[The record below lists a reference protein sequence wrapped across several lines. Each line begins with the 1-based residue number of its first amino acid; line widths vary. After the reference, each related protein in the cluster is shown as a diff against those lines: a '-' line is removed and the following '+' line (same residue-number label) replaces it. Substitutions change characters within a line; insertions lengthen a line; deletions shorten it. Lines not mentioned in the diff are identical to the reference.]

1 MQIYANL
8 YIYVSIFIS
17 CIPRTDSEHVINVTD
32 INPTGQQVQRKTQS
46 KPQPDPAFPD
56 PSLNS
61 LSGGDTDDL
70 VPGKPQDDSQM
81 VDNKTTVIPNT
92 DEPHDDQQKDA
103 EKTND
108 ADGDGTG
115 TEAGKHS
122 ELLKLGDED
131 GDRPVDSV
139 QYPKPGP
146 LQRKLAAIERPQSVP
161 QKAVHFLDE
170 EPKSE
175 ARHVQRSK
183 SAHPRI
189 TGRERS
195 KERESA
201 GRNGSGTRRKPAPV
215 DVKCKA
221 EVLGH
226 EGVHRKDQDDDEGAG
241 NGSDCVPMGSDKG
254 VAPPQGEDSRGSGG
268 GEGTGTSDN
277 SGSQGK
283 QQGLQT
289 WTGMSANWEN
299 REKQQTLGLQ
309 EAIIITASGGRQNG
323 QLVADASNA
332 LVIVPKNPT
341 SVEKSQTSKA
351 ADGKPL
357 NGSSA
362 SKPPRKPRAKT
373 ASPAVRIAQKHA
385 DTKRSRR
392 PHTAHSSSVT
402 LDLGFTHDPKQE
414 IVAHGDLCFVGSEPV
429 VTRTKIAPASATKKR
444 QSEKTNQFEKGAA
457 FGDIVKVGV
466 CSGCCKTSM
475 LVGDRQQALCTNC
488 LLKVNAAK
496 TLALE
501 ASESQWH
508 AERGQNLRKSD
519 GEIIETIVEDA
530 SNDSDYGSNSDDTNT
545 FMTSFC
551 DLEESLLLTRQEIQA
566 EMKRTQTES
575 DVTSVAVDDDD
586 SEADRCS
593 DDSHQKDAEDEVLA
607 RCYEECLRV
616 IGRVGEISEFLTN
629 TEYYRSV
636 KTKQCSEPTVVHK
649 APTNQASAKT
659 TGRSEAEFGKD
670 VKSGDVSS
678 YEVMLMRDYSTNV
691 DVPTEDEEEEETPFL
706 EMVCQS
712 LPEPAKVRQKLTLDT
727 GHWILDTGYLTLD
740 TAYLTLDTAYL
751 TLDTAYLTLV
761 T

>member
-1 MQIYANL
+1 M
-8 YIYVSIFIS
+8 
-17 CIPRTDSEHVINVTD
+17 INVTD
-32 INPTGQQVQRKTQS
+32 TNPAGQQVQRKTQL
-46 KPQPDPAFPD
+46 KPQPDPTFPD
-56 PSLNS
+56 PSQNRVN
-61 LSGGDTDDL
+61 GGDSDDL
-70 VPGKPQDDSQM
+70 GPGKSQDDSQM
-81 VDNKTTVIPNT
+81 VDNKTTVTPNT

-103 EKTND
+103 GKTTD
-108 ADGDGTG
+108 TDGDGNG

-131 GDRPVDSV
+131 GERPVDSV

-201 GRNGSGTRRKPAPV
+201 GRNGSGTRRKPAPIAV
-215 DVKCKA
+215 ECKA

-241 NGSDCVPMGSDKG
+241 NGSDPVPVGSEKG
-254 VAPPQGEDSRGSGG
+254 VAPPQGGETGGG

-289 WTGMSANWEN
+289 WNGMSDNGENW
-299 REKQQTLGLQ
+299 EKQQTLGLQ
-309 EAIIITASGGRQNG
+309 EAIIITGSGGRQNG

-341 SVEKSQTSKA
+341 SVEKTQTSKA

-357 NGSSA
+357 NDSA
-362 SKPPRKPRAKT
+362 ASRPPRKPRAKT
-373 ASPAVRIAQKHA
+373 ASPAVRFAQKQA

-414 IVAHGDLCFVGSEPV
+414 IVAHGDLCFVGSEPI
-429 VTRTKIAPASATKKR
+429 VTRAKSAPASAMKKR
-444 QSEKTNQFEKGAA
+444 QSEKANQIEKGATG
-457 FGDIVKVGV
+457 GDIVKVGV
-466 CSGCCKTSM
+466 CSGCAKTSM

-519 GEIIETIVEDA
+519 GKIIETIVEDA
-530 SNDSDYGSNSDDTNT
+530 SNDSDYGSNSDDANT

-551 DLEESLLLTRQEIQA
+551 DLEESLLITRQELQA
-566 EMKRTQTES
+566 EMKRTQMES
-575 DVTSVAVDDDD
+575 DLALVAVDDDD

-593 DDSHQKDAEDEVLA
+593 DDSLKKDAEDEVLA

-616 IGRVGEISEFLTN
+616 MGRVGEISEFLTN

-636 KTKQCSEPTVVHK
+636 KTKQCSEPAVVHK
-649 APTNQASAKT
+649 APTNQTSAKT

-670 VKSGDVSS
+670 VTSGDVSS
-678 YEVMLMRDYSTNV
+678 YEVMLMRDYSTKV
-691 DVPTEDEEEEETPFL
+691 DVPTEEEDEEEEEEAPFL
-706 EMVCQS
+706 EMVCRS
-712 LPEPAKVRQKLTLDT
+712 LPEPAKVRQRQREGVHLKLVLTLGT
-727 GHWILDTGYLTLD
+727 GHGH
-740 TAYLTLDTAYL
+740 
-751 TLDTAYLTLV
+751 
-761 T
+761 